1 MPFHLQTAGHQI
13 NAFDHQVGNAV
24 ALDGVQQ
31 GHRMASIC
39 RSVTVSDQTV
49 FVASCKY
56 RKRRT
61 SVSHKGGGRNPKAFA
76 ESADLANIELPLAC
90 KDFRNYALTA
100 NLVQI
105 ALLDAV
111 LFYQE
116 L

>member
-1 MPFHLQTAGHQI
+1 MLLPIIGFSLASLASLTLLKLGSLI
-13 NAFDHQVGNAV
+13 VWVAV
-24 ALDGVQQ
+24 LAL
-31 GHRMASIC
+31 ALKLA
-39 RSVTVSDQTV
+39 DQTV
-49 FVASCKY
+49 FVASCKH
-56 RKRRT
+56 RKPRT
-61 SVSHKGGGRNPKAFA
+61 SISHKGGGRNPKAFA

>member
-1 MPFHLQTAGHQI
+1 MQAAPIGT
-13 NAFDHQVGNAV
+13 V
-24 ALDGVQQ
+24 ASGLGISTGQCCN
-31 GHRMASIC
+31 HRAL
-39 RSVTVSDQTV
+39 RVPVVRQLAVTVSDQTV